1 MQQQQQQQQ
10 QQAQQSQSIL
20 NEEDLVSTVLADL
33 KRVVREYATAA
44 TESTCPDI
52 RQLFTKL
59 LHNTLSAQGQLFQA
73 MQQSNMYN
81 AASPALRQELD
92 KQMQQYQ
99 QTAQKTRQLL
109 QQKLG
114 GALQQNAMIG
124 AMNQQSPQQQQPIYM

>member
-1 MQQQQQQQQ
+1 MQQGQQQ
-10 QQAQQSQSIL
+10 SFLS
-20 NEEDLVSTVLADL
+20 EEDLASTILSDL

-59 LHNTLSAQGQLFQA
+59 LNNTLNMQGQLFQA

-81 AASPALRQELD
+81 TASPALRQELD
-92 KQMQQYQ
+92 KQAQQYQ
-99 QTAQKTRQLL
+99 QTAQKTKQFL

-114 GALQQNAMIG
+114 NRQNGSFYAPIHQDQQHG
-124 AMNQQSPQQQQPIYM
+124 HSGQTHYM